1 MIPNLEEELLDQLAQ
16 EIQEKMRKK
25 RLLTSRGEP
34 MFEDPLSWE
43 QQEVFRLLK
52 AQPGTTYQE
61 SDETGRHIFRDWM
74 RSLLDVSE
82 VTVTFVKADG
92 SIRDMR
98 CTLDQDRIPPQ
109 PPRQLNKAPV
119 DGIVRDREIEALVK
133 PEENHTQKV
142 FDLDAGA
149 WRSFRYDRL
158 KKVTA
163 TVSFE

>member
-1 MIPNLEEELLDQLAQ
+1 M
-16 EIQEKMRKK
+16 KKK
-25 RLLTSRGEP
+25 RLLTARGEL
-34 MFEDPLSWE
+34 MENPLSWE

-61 SDETGRHIFRDWM
+61 SDETGRHIFRDWV
-74 RSLLDVSE
+74 RNLLNMSE
-82 VTVTFVKADG
+82 ITVTFVKADG

-98 CTLDQDRIPPQ
+98 CTLDGDRIPPQ
-109 PPRQLNKAPV
+109 PLRAEKSAKETPV
-119 DGIVRDREIEALVK
+119 DGLRQNGFLGENKEVTK
-133 PEENHTQKV
+133 PEENHSQKV

-163 TVSFE
+163 TMHFE

>member
-1 MIPNLEEELLDQLAQ
+1 MEN
-16 EIQEKMRKK
+16 
-25 RLLTSRGEP
+25 
-34 MFEDPLSWE
+34 PLSWE

-74 RSLLDVSE
+74 RGLLDVSE

-92 SIRDMR
+92 TLRDMR
-98 CTLDQDRIPPQ
+98 CTLDRDKIPPQ
-109 PPRQLNKAPV
+109 PPRELNKAPPA
-119 DGIVRDREIEALVK
+119 GTVREDREIAALIE

-163 TVSFE
+163 TMSFE

>member
-1 MIPNLEEELLDQLAQ
+1 M
-16 EIQEKMRKK
+16 KK
-25 RLLTSRGEP
+25 RRLLTARGELMETP
-34 MFEDPLSWE
+34 MSWE

-74 RSLLDVSE
+74 RGLLDVSE

-92 SIRDMR
+92 TLRDMR
-98 CTLDQDRIPPQ
+98 CTLDRDKIPPQ
-109 PPRQLNKAPV
+109 PPRAEKPAKEAPV
-119 DGIVRDREIEALVK
+119 DGIVRESREVTK
-133 PEENHTQKV
+133 PEESHTQKV

-163 TVSFE
+163 TMSFE